1 MKVSPCRPY
10 DARIVDRRTVTLP
23 DGKSVFKLYFVSIV
37 GRDDPSAYEWAH
49 CGIAPADFASALAGR
64 AVEGVGFVT
73 AFPHIT
79 KIFRFAPSAETIMHV
94 TAFRSRDWGE
104 IPLDR
109 EDGYVEYAC
118 LAEALVAADEYAFW
132 ADAENVDSYL
142 AQWSACQG
150 GAIRTTDKLM
160 QYWM

>member
-1 MKVSPCRPY
+1 
-10 DARIVDRRTVTLP
+10 VDRRTVAFP
-23 DGKSVFKLYFVSIV
+23 DDKSVFKVYYVSIV
-37 GRDDPSAYEWAH
+37 GRDDPSAYEWDH
-49 CGIAPADFASALAGR
+49 CGITPADFASALTAR
-64 AVEGVGFVT
+64 AVEGIGFVT

-94 TAFRSRDWGE
+94 TAFRTRDWGV

-132 ADAENVDSYL
+132 ADAEDVDAYL
-142 AQWSACQG
+142 GQWSACQG
-150 GAIRTTDKLM
+150 GAVRKSDKLM
-160 QYWM
+160 QYWA